1 MRKISSI
8 IISFI
13 VFSIFSFTNASE
25 WLLEQNLDLNY
36 WPESFE
42 LSLSTI
48 WNYKFNNK
56 NNQNTFKNFQYLNN
70 ALRENLIKAN
80 QEWKFSSNKINWL
93 VREYNLFV
101 YHTNKL
107 FEYISMKEKKPKY
120 SDADTAISKNYKSA
134 RSYFEKLKNIFYSKN

>member
-1 MRKISSI
+1 MRKIFSI

-13 VFSIFSFTNASE
+13 VFSTFSFANASE

-42 LSLSTI
+42 LRLTTV
-48 WNYKFNNK
+48 WNYNFKNK
-56 NNQNTFKNFQYLNN
+56 NNQNTFTNFQYLNN

-101 YHTNKL
+101 YHTNKF
-107 FEYISMKEKKPKY
+107 FEYISIKEKKPKY

>member
-1 MRKISSI
+1 MRKIFSI

-42 LSLSTI
+42 LRLATV

-107 FEYISMKEKKPKY
+107 FEYIYMKEKKPKY

>member
-1 MRKISSI
+1 MRKIFSI

-13 VFSIFSFTNASE
+13 VFSTFSFANASE

-42 LSLSTI
+42 LRLTTV
-48 WNYKFNNK
+48 WNYNFKNK
-56 NNQNTFKNFQYLNN
+56 NNQNTFTNFQYLNN

>member
-1 MRKISSI
+1 MRKIFSI

-13 VFSIFSFTNASE
+13 VFSTFSFANASE

-42 LSLSTI
+42 LRLTTV
-48 WNYKFNNK
+48 WNYNFKNK
-56 NNQNTFKNFQYLNN
+56 NNQNTFTNFQYLNN
-70 ALRENLIKAN
+70 ALRENMIKAN

-107 FEYISMKEKKPKY
+107 FEYISIKEKKPKY

>member
-1 MRKISSI
+1 MRKIFSI

-13 VFSIFSFTNASE
+13 VFSTFSFANASE

-42 LSLSTI
+42 LRLTTV
-48 WNYKFNNK
+48 WNYNFKNK
-56 NNQNTFKNFQYLNN
+56 NNQNTFTNFQYLNN

-107 FEYISMKEKKPKY
+107 FEYISIKEKKPKY

>member
-1 MRKISSI
+1 MRKIFSI

>member
-1 MRKISSI
+1 MRKIFNI

-48 WNYKFNNK
+48 FNYKFNNK
-56 NNQNTFKNFQYLNN
+56 NNQNTFINFQYLNN

-107 FEYISMKEKKPKY
+107 FEYISIKEKNPKY
-120 SDADTAISKNYKSA
+120 SDTNIAISKNYKSA

>member
-1 MRKISSI
+1 MRKIFSI

-13 VFSIFSFTNASE
+13 VFSTFSFANASE

-42 LSLSTI
+42 LRLTTV
-48 WNYKFNNK
+48 WNYNFKNK
-56 NNQNTFKNFQYLNN
+56 NNQNTFTNFQYLNN

-107 FEYISMKEKKPKY
+107 FEYISIKEKNPKY